1 MVLVI
6 KKGMTKEEID
16 ELLKQLPPS
25 PILPEMENKKP
36 IDATKYLGKIRFDV
50 RDIIE
55 IQRRMRD
62 DRNYSY

>member
-1 MVLVI
+1 MKLVI
-6 KKGMTKEEID
+6 KKGMTKKEID

-25 PILPEMENKKP
+25 PILPELENKKP
-36 IDATKYLGKIRFDV
+36 IDASKYFGKIKFGD

-62 DRNYSY
+62 DRNYNY

>member
-1 MVLVI
+1 MKLTI
-6 KKGMTKEEID
+6 TKGMTKVEID

-25 PILPEMENKKP
+25 PVLPEMENKKP
-36 IDATKYLGKIRFDV
+36 IDATKYFGKIKFDV

-62 DRNYSY
+62 DRNYNY

>member
-1 MVLVI
+1 MKLTI
-6 KKGMTKEEID
+6 TKGMTKEEID

-25 PILPEMENKKP
+25 PDLPELKGKKP
-36 IDATKYLGKIRFDV
+36 IDMSKFKDKLSIKD
-50 RDIIE
+50 DIVL

>member
-1 MVLVI
+1 MKLTI

-25 PILPEMENKKP
+25 PRIPEMDKGP
-36 IDATKYLGKIRFDV
+36 IDINKYKGKLSIQGDV
-50 RDIIE
+50 VWT
-55 IQRRMRD
+55 QRRMRD

>member
-25 PILPEMENKKP
+25 PILPEMGNKKP

>member
-25 PILPEMENKKP
+25 PPLPDTDKKP
-36 IDATKYLGKIRFDV
+36 IDIDKYFGKLKLEGDV
-50 RDIIE
+50 IE

-62 DRNYSY
+62 DSNYCY

>member
-1 MVLVI
+1 MKLVI

-25 PILPEMENKKP
+25 PDLPELKGKKP
-36 IDATKYLGKIRFDV
+36 IDISKFQEKLSIHG
-50 RDIIE
+50 DIVLT
-55 IQRRMRD
+55 QRRMRD

>member
-1 MVLVI
+1 MKLTI

-25 PILPEMENKKP
+25 PMLPDMDKKP
-36 IDATKYLGKIRFDV
+36 IDATKYFGKIRFDV

-55 IQRRMRD
+55 TQRRMRD

>member
-1 MVLVI
+1 MKLTI

-25 PILPEMENKKP
+25 PVLPEMENKKP
-36 IDATKYLGKIRFDV
+36 IDATKYFGKIKFDV

-55 IQRRMRD
+55 TQRRMRND
-62 DRNYSY
+62 KNYSK

>member
-1 MVLVI
+1 MHLTI

-25 PILPEMENKKP
+25 PKLPGMNKKP
-36 IDATKYLGKIRFDV
+36 IDINKYKGKLSIQGDAV
-50 RDIIE
+50 W
-55 IQRRMRD
+55 IQRRIRD